1 MPEDHGMGAEPWL
14 LVRCVWV
21 GEDEARGRALLERL
35 VRAAPPEHSEIGP
48 VSWTQWQDAAD
59 ALFPQE
65 ARGFWR
71 NTAFSRM
78 DEDALDTI
86 TAVAAALPGR
96 GTSVDI
102 HHLGGA
108 FSRVPARSTAFPN
121 RTARFWMTINGNWQ
135 EPGEDAARPAGRGRE
150 LPRPRV
156 HRAPRGPHPEG
167 LRRGDLSPAAAG
179 QTALRSGEPVPGEL
193 QRHALPPPARRG
205 SAVVLVAAEH
215 VQGESGVGERTAG
228 AHLGGHPD
236 H

>member
-1 MPEDHGMGAEPWL
+1 MPEEHRMGAEPWL

-35 VRAAPPEHSEIGP
+35 VRAAPPEHSESGP
-48 VSWTQWQDAAD
+48 V
-59 ALFPQE
+59 
-65 ARGFWR
+65 
-71 NTAFSRM
+71 SRM

-135 EPGEDAARPAGRGRE
+135 EPGEDAALTEFAE
-150 LPRPRV
+150 
-156 HRAPRGPHPEG
+156 RAE
-167 LRRGDLSPAAAG
+167 AAMSR
-179 QTALRSGEPVPGEL
+179 L
-193 QRHALPPPARRG
+193 
-205 SAVVLVAAEH
+205 
-215 VQGESGVGERTAG
+215 GERG
-228 AHLGGHPD
+228 EYVN
-236 H
+236 